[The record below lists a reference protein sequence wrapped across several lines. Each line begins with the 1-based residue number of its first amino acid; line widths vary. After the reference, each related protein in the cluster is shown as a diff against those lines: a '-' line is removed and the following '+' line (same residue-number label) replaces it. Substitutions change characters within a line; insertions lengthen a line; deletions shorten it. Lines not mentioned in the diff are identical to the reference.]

1 MRTFPRP
8 RLALAASLVL
18 TAAACGASSSDEGP
32 ADAARADA
40 PALPR
45 VQKVNCPTSVAVEI
59 TEVAKSGGAGYDY
72 SPNPAVLPVG
82 TIARF
87 RSGAIH
93 ATRSLEPGLF
103 EVESGQ
109 TECFRFNTKETH
121 PIYCTAHGFTGS
133 VVVK

>member
-18 TAAACGASSSDEGP
+18 TAAACGSSSNEGP
-32 ADAARADA
+32 ADAAVDS
-40 PALPR
+40 PPLPR
-45 VQKVNCPTSVAVEI
+45 VQKVNCPLTVAVEI
-59 TEVAKSGGAGYDY
+59 TEIAKSGGGFDY
-72 SPNPAVLPVG
+72 SPNPARLPAG

-121 PIYCTAHGFTGS
+121 AIYCTAHGFTGS
-133 VVVK
+133 VIVQ